1 MIFLIL
7 ALAAIL
13 RLINLN
19 QSLWLDEAT
28 QVMLSSEPLYNIF
41 FLRGADFHPPLSY
54 LLMHFWMLLST
65 SEVWLR
71 LPSVIPGVLTVWIL
85 YYFVKQFLDKKVALL
100 SALFLAISPYHVY
113 YSQEIRMYALAAFLA
128 TLSMYFFYRQFAL
141 GYILATAGLLY
152 THYFGFFILVSQV
165 FYLAFIA
172 RKKIKSFIKYFLI
185 TLLVWLPWLP
195 QFLIQLKKG
204 LAVEG
209 TLSGWSRV
217 LNLSPEK
224 IFPLTLLKFSL
235 GRFDFQYTLPHLL
248 LAIFVL
254 LFISFLLFR
263 AFRENLRLVYVWF
276 AVPLVLA
283 FLISLLIP
291 IYQPFRLLLIL
302 PAFYILIAAALWN
315 LGKLRKILVAV
326 MILILLFGLIA
337 SFDPK
342 YQREDWR
349 GATNFIKQVAG
360 KDAQVI
366 FAWPEPFPPYKWYGG
381 PENRFVENPSEIF
394 FFEYL
399 QELSD
404 PQGLIRKR
412 IEEKGFKEYNVYNFN
427 GVGLIYHFKK

>member
-7 ALAAIL
+7 VLATAL

-19 QSLWLDEAT
+19 QSLWLDEAA
-28 QVMLSSEPLYNIF
+28 QVMLSSQPLYNIF
-41 FLRGADFHPPLSY
+41 FLRGADFHPPLAY
-54 LLMHFWMLLST
+54 LLMHFWMLLGIA
-65 SEVWLR
+65 EIWLR
-71 LPSVIPGVLTVWIL
+71 LPSVILGVLTVWVL
-85 YYFVKQFLDKKVALL
+85 YQFTRQFLDKKVALL

-128 TLSMYFFYRQFAL
+128 TLSMYFFYRRFAL

-152 THYFGFFILVSQV
+152 THYFGFFILVSQAS
-165 FYLAFIA
+165 YLLFFE
-172 RKKIKSFIKYFLI
+172 RKKIKFFLKYFLVI
-185 TLLVWLPWLP
+185 LLIWLPWLP
-195 QFLIQLKKG
+195 QFLIQLKSG

-235 GRFDFQYTLPHLL
+235 GRFDFEYSIPHLF
-248 LAIFVL
+248 LAALVL
-254 LFISFLLFR
+254 LFISYLLFR
-263 AFRENLRLVYVWF
+263 AFRENLRLVYAWL

-283 FLISLLIP
+283 FLISLFVP

-302 PAFYILIAAALWN
+302 PAFYILIAAAL
-315 LGKLRKILVAV
+315 LRLAKWRFSSIML
-326 MILILLFGLIA
+326 MILISLTGLFI
-337 SFDPK
+337 SFNPK

-349 GATNFIKQVAG
+349 GATNFIKQVISE
-360 KDAQVI
+360 DAQVI

-381 PENRFVENPSEIF
+381 SQNSSGDPSEIF

-399 QELSD
+399 QQLSD
-404 PQGLIRKR
+404 PQGLIKKG

-427 GVGLIYHFKK
+427 GVGFIYHFKK